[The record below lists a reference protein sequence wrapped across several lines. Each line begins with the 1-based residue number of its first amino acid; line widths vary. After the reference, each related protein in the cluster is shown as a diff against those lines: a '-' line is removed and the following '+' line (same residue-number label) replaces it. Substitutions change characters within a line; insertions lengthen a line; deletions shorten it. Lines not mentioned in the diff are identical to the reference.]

1 MEVKCPRCRFRF
13 DMPLTPGVN
22 QLQCFCPRCGMP
34 FSYDLTDAPD
44 AEELQ
49 GATDQ
54 PSASNPTP
62 PPTPVSSAHPRSV
75 QSNMRSGNN
84 ASAPSGNGREGGPWH
99 GGDRYAPF
107 DDWQPWPH
115 RPQRPSGASPR
126 GGQMVPPPPPT
137 PEGKKK
143 GCWHRLWVAALFC
156 AVVGVLV
163 VRYCESQDQYVAPD
177 MNVADAPNRQGA
189 PRDYVAHADDAPT
202 DSLPEGVAE
211 MDEQVPEWVE
221 GTWHAATDYGGIT
234 VTVEGKTISE
244 TTDGE
249 TCRGTFIYHDDALY
263 CDFGDDNVFVY
274 RLYPHK
280 HCIDAGNGILM
291 EKVE

>member
-1 MEVKCPRCRFRF
+1 
-13 DMPLTPGVN
+13 
-22 QLQCFCPRCGMP
+22 
-34 FSYDLTDAPD
+34 
-44 AEELQ
+44 
-49 GATDQ
+49 
-54 PSASNPTP
+54 
-62 PPTPVSSAHPRSV
+62 
-75 QSNMRSGNN
+75 
-84 ASAPSGNGREGGPWH
+84 
-99 GGDRYAPF
+99 
-107 DDWQPWPH
+107 
-115 RPQRPSGASPR
+115 
-126 GGQMVPPPPPT
+126 MVPPPPPT

-189 PRDYVAHADDAPT
+189 PRDYEAHADDTPT

-274 RLYPHK
+274 RLYPQ
-280 HCIDAGNGILM
+280 
-291 EKVE
+291 

>member
-1 MEVKCPRCRFRF
+1 
-13 DMPLTPGVN
+13 
-22 QLQCFCPRCGMP
+22 
-34 FSYDLTDAPD
+34 
-44 AEELQ
+44 
-49 GATDQ
+49 
-54 PSASNPTP
+54 
-62 PPTPVSSAHPRSV
+62 
-75 QSNMRSGNN
+75 
-84 ASAPSGNGREGGPWH
+84 
-99 GGDRYAPF
+99 
-107 DDWQPWPH
+107 
-115 RPQRPSGASPR
+115 
-126 GGQMVPPPPPT
+126 MVPPPPPT

-189 PRDYVAHADDAPT
+189 PRDYVAHADDTPT
-202 DSLPEGVAE
+202 DALPEGVAE

-274 RLYPHK
+274 RLYPQK

>member
-1 MEVKCPRCRFRF
+1 
-13 DMPLTPGVN
+13 
-22 QLQCFCPRCGMP
+22 
-34 FSYDLTDAPD
+34 
-44 AEELQ
+44 
-49 GATDQ
+49 
-54 PSASNPTP
+54 
-62 PPTPVSSAHPRSV
+62 
-75 QSNMRSGNN
+75 
-84 ASAPSGNGREGGPWH
+84 
-99 GGDRYAPF
+99 
-107 DDWQPWPH
+107 
-115 RPQRPSGASPR
+115 
-126 GGQMVPPPPPT
+126 MVPPPPPT

-189 PRDYVAHADDAPT
+189 PRDYDAHADDTPT